1 MHLDMVPE
9 NHSLMDVKKLEEDGQ
24 HAFDT
29 LINYMTSETISRLA
43 ATVVAACA
51 HVHVYNCRWI
61 QYVHVSKTCCIC
73 FQREFNDV
81 YGRIDRHCQDAS
93 VMHETS
99 TEEL

>member
-43 ATVVAACA
+43 VATVVAACA
-51 HVHVYNCRWI
+51 HVHVCCCILCTYG
-61 QYVHVSKTCCIC
+61 HVSK
-73 FQREFNDV
+73 
-81 YGRIDRHCQDAS
+81 
-93 VMHETS
+93 
-99 TEEL
+99 